1 MNILTKFP
9 IGQYVDGNRSWLR
22 IVDSRLKIISVFIF
36 LITPIWAGPLWRLS
50 LVICLIFITFIS
62 LLPSR
67 VWWRSLLFLLGL
79 SLIIGLLSLIASS
92 NIQSLDS
99 SLRDPNEL
107 NLILESQ
114 ETWNI
119 LEIPSKKI
127 GFITLGPYNLSRKAL
142 ELGIKTSTL
151 IFTVIHLSLIHI

>member
-22 IVDSRLKIISVFIF
+22 IVDSRLKIIALFIF

-62 LLPSR
+62 LLPYR

-79 SLIIGLLSLIASS
+79 SLIIGFLSLIASS

-127 GFITLGPYNLSRKAL
+127 GFITLGPYNLSSCL
-142 ELGIKTSTL
+142 LYTSP
-151 IFTVIHLSLIHI
+151 SPRDS